1 MENVSLFDSCA
12 HLSGVQSPIC
22 ESDVVAAPR
31 ESGAAKERESDEVEA
46 GDGHEGGGHGLV
58 AAAEGDDGVGK
69 VSLVHD
75 LDAVGD
81 GVPGDEGVP
90 HGLGAVRQTVTEE
103 RDIFVPQFKQSLF
116 LWGRT

>member
-1 MENVSLFDSCA
+1 MECNFARLNYGNNFSSAVRPTGSVLIRGSN
-12 HLSGVQSPIC
+12 I
-22 ESDVVAAPR
+22 
-31 ESGAAKERESDEVEA
+31 EA

-90 HGLGAVRQTVTEE
+90 HGLGAVRQTVAEE
-103 RDIFVPQFKQSLF
+103 RDIFQIICSTF
-116 LWGRT
+116 

>member
-1 MENVSLFDSCA
+1 MESNSYVWEMLTFFEGGV
-12 HLSGVQSPIC
+12 HLPRVQSPIR
-22 ESDVVAAPR
+22 EGDIIAAPW
-31 ESGAAKERESDEVEA
+31 ESGSAKERESDEVEA
-46 GDGHEGGGHGLV
+46 CYGHEGGRHGLV

-103 RDIFVPQFKQSLF
+103 KGDLFVPV
-116 LWGRT
+116 